1 MKYTMNL
8 GAHVLIWFNAVFG
21 ANSRAKGK
29 YIFAKRLYKC
39 ICIPVCLTTENVA
52 IEKIAV
58 SFILFVI
65 I

>member
-1 MKYTMNL
+1 MMHTMNL
-8 GAHVLIWFNAVFG
+8 GGGHVLIWFYAIFG
-21 ANSRAKGK
+21 ANSRAKGE
-29 YIFAKRLYKC
+29 YLQRGFTRVH
-39 ICIPVCLTTENVA
+39 ICTPVLQLKNKA